1 MMCSGHTYNTCSIDA
16 VEIRAVFAW
25 RHNAIGSEKEY
36 TVEFFKLIGLFPPCV
51 AIVARK
57 MRVFLECRII
67 LTRKHL
73 GMGIDIDAFP
83 SCLLK
88 QFFKVFEVV
97 SADKDARIVADTYID
112 LSYFGITVG
121 SGIRAVKEFHRLHS
135 SFADIQHER
144 KQFIDTDIPTGCLG
158 QCILDY
164 GIHIVIL
171 ITEIGGMAG
180 VCCHTFTTINGKLFE
195 SAYILVGVCQ
205 HSGDGSVFLGFI
217 GSGIKLYDR
226 KVRQLDTLLLGSAG
240 EKILD
245 LESASDEIVKRC
257 VIEIRVGNSC
267 EQGIYH
273 QMACL
278 PRRLVFLTKGAVD
291 CRYSADAI

>member
-1 MMCSGHTYNTCSIDA
+1 MDKVEYFRGKLHDLMMCETTHNLSVFDFLGWCTLLRMGYKFGEILRIAIPSLLYMMCSGHTYNTCSIDA

-164 GIHIVIL
+164 GIHILIL

-195 SAYILVGVCQ
+195 SAYILVGV
-205 HSGDGSVFLGFI
+205 
-217 GSGIKLYDR
+217 
-226 KVRQLDTLLLGSAG
+226 
-240 EKILD
+240 
-245 LESASDEIVKRC
+245 SASTPVT
-257 VIEIRVGNSC
+257 GL
-267 EQGIYH
+267 Y
-273 QMACL
+273 
-278 PRRLVFLTKGAVD
+278 F
-291 CRYSADAI
+291 SASSGVA